1 MQLQLVS
8 SKMAQM
14 FDTLLRPGLT
24 LPQKR
29 QTCYIWWGVRGE
41 GSWGFGRLSH
51 NLLTLLSLYPPHPS
65 EGPSSTSSL
74 FREKWCCCQQQHG
87 EAYEHS
93 QTQWRKPYML
103 CSPYTGYIIII
114 TPPLRA
120 LPFSLTPSS
129 HGELNC
135 ISGLF
140 FGDWLKERKQNKE
153 GKKEKERGGRVTSSC
168 PTLLSHLSQPSSP
181 SSTKDSTAVILFNYS
196 TPYMA
201 IFRNPDNWL
210 DTKKV

>member
-14 FDTLLRPGLT
+14 FDTLLKPGLT

-140 FGDWLKERKQNKE
+140 FGDWLKERKQNEE
-153 GKKEKERGGRVTSSC
+153 GKKEKERGGCYFFLPDSFVSSVTTIIPIVNKRQHC
-168 PTLLSHLSQPSSP
+168 RHLIQ
-181 SSTKDSTAVILFNYS
+181 LFNTIYGNLQKS
-196 TPYMA
+196 
-201 IFRNPDNWL
+201 
-210 DTKKV
+210 